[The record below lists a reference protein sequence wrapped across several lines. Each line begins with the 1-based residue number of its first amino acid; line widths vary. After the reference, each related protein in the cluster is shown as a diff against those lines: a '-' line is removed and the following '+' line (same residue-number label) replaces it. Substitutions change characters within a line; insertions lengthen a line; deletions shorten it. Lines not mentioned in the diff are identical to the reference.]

1 MAAMNRRLRQW
12 GRYVPRETG
21 QRTATTDSLPAWC
34 VEGKGNAIIVRPPS
48 REPESFMAAHD
59 DPLLMDT
66 TLDPKPRRGGRHRRQ
81 R

>member
-1 MAAMNRRLRQW
+1 MAAVNRRLRQW
-12 GRYVPRETG
+12 GRYVPRETE
-21 QRTATTDSLPAWC
+21 RRPATPQP
-34 VEGKGNAIIVRPPS
+34 EPP
-48 REPESFMAAHD
+48 SFMATYD